1 MPIRDVDGSRQ
12 DPPVLW
18 KKHVCWAAESCAGVK
33 SRSGEARER
42 KELLKKGLYVSTH
55 AKWSPAAAVKADCC
69 FCRDE
74 YGRMVKMAR
83 SILRRRNERQFCR
96 LPKVSTI

>member
-42 KELLKKGLYVSTH
+42 KELLKKGLYLLKVEPGSGGQ
-55 AKWSPAAAVKADCC
+55 
-69 FCRDE
+69 
-74 YGRMVKMAR
+74 GRLLF
-83 SILRRRNERQFCR
+83 SSRRVRENGENGTQYIT
-96 LPKVSTI
+96 SSQ

>member
-42 KELLKKGLYVSTH
+42 KELLKKGLYVSTQ
-55 AKWSPAAAVKADCC
+55 S
-69 FCRDE
+69 
-74 YGRMVKMAR
+74 GAR
-83 SILRRRNERQFCR
+83 QRRSRPIVVF
-96 LPKVSTI
+96 VATSTGEW